1 MYSYPLVSY
10 VLTAYNCE
18 HFIRSAIQS
27 ALNQTYSPLEIV
39 LSDDCST
46 DATFDIMKEM
56 AESYSGPHK
65 IILNRNEVNLGI
77 TKHMNKAYLELATG
91 EYIVAAHGD
100 DVSIPERTSLSM
112 KYLLSNPDITA
123 VSGGL
128 RAVIVN
134 QDGSEVYAAN
144 HSAIVQTTHTYDFN
158 SLANIPAP
166 SRCFKRSVMTT
177 FGPLQDW
184 CPTEDE
190 LITFRALMLGKNVFL
205 PDIMVTYRKHRHSN
219 SNPDQFHRFPLEKI
233 LEQQTIDMAQGVKM
247 GLITDDVKLS
257 IETRLKSNMLIRKDY
272 RKYFR
277 QRSFSTLF
285 HLLLNPH
292 LTLRR
297 RAAYL
302 KEHINYLRRKY
313 EW

>member
-1 MYSYPLVSY
+1 MCNSPLVSY

-219 SNPDQFHRFPLEKI
+219 SNPDQFQRFPLEKI
-233 LEQQTIDMAQGVKM
+233 LEQQIMDMKLGIKLN
-247 GLITDDVKLS
+247 LITNDDYFTVAS
-257 IETRLKSNMLIRKDY
+257 RLQRNMRIRKSY
-272 RKYFR
+272 RKYYANKSLMNLAR
-277 QRSFSTLF
+277 
-285 HLLLNPH
+285 LLCCPA
-292 LTLRR
+292 TP
-297 RAAYL
+297 
-302 KEHINYLRRKY
+302 LRRKLSY
-313 EW
+313 IKNHFKSKGQ

>member
-18 HFIRSAIQS
+18 RFIRNAIQ
-27 ALNQTYSPLEIV
+27 AAFNQTYSPLEII

-46 DATFDIMKEM
+46 DRTFDIMKEM
-56 AESYSGPHK
+56 VEEYQGPHK
-65 IILNRNEVNLGI
+65 ILLNRNTRNLGI
-77 TKHMNKAYLELATG
+77 TQHMNKAYLELATG

-100 DVSIPERTSLSM
+100 DVSIPERTSISM
-112 KYLLSNPDITA
+112 DFLLSNPEFTA
-123 VSGGL
+123 ISGSM
-128 RAVIVN
+128 RAVYIHA
-134 QDGSEVYAAN
+134 DGSETDATE
-144 HSAIVQTTHTYDFN
+144 HSAHVKTIHTYDFN

-166 SRCFKRSVMTT
+166 SRCFKRNVMTT
-177 FGPLQDW
+177 FGALQDW

-190 LITFRALMLGKNVFL
+190 LITFRALMLGKNAFL
-205 PDIMVTYRKHRHSN
+205 PDVMVTYRKHANSN
-219 SNPDQFHRFPLEKI
+219 SNPGQFQRFPLEKI
-233 LEQQTIDMAQGVKM
+233 LEQQTIDMKQGVEM

-272 RKYFR
+272 RKYFSCR
-277 QRSFSTLF
+277 NFANLL
-285 HLLLNPH
+285 HLLFNPH

-297 RAAYL
+297 RAAYV

-313 EW
+313 ER